1 MRAAPAEAVAEPSE
15 ESAKATDSAEAE
27 EAVRPAAD
35 EHHQR
40 LLLVDDMEV
49 NRELAKMILESHGFA
64 VEQAVNGKE
73 AVEKVAGAVSGYYD
87 AVLMD
92 IQMPVMNGYEATKE
106 IRALGGEKA
115 NMPIVAMTANAFA
128 EEQLFAA
135 LAKNCGEVRF

>member
-1 MRAAPAEAVAEPSE
+1 
-15 ESAKATDSAEAE
+15 
-27 EAVRPAAD
+27 
-35 EHHQR
+35 
-40 LLLVDDMEV
+40 MEV
-49 NRELAKMILESHGFA
+49 NRELAKMILESHGFE
-64 VEQAVNGKE
+64 VETAVNGKD
-73 AVEKVAGAVSGYYD
+73 AVEKVSGVAADYYD

-92 IQMPVMNGYEATKE
+92 ILMPVMNGYEASRA